1 MYKGSGGGSLQI
13 CFLKAPYL
21 RVGQLVSFSIKDGLA
36 VDVAPLDATA
46 LSNEKAMEME
56 VPRSSQQERSVRK
69 LYRSIARF
77 RNADVDER
85 DQLITGAEESLQQHL
100 ESSEVDG
107 DAICAL
113 VLRCSGWLHPPVS
126 PVSKQTATAEV
137 AAKVSCEVSNLQWR
151 LRRLLISALDCLDL
165 TDPTTRRELWVALIY
180 IQTLLRNWDVYPEG
194 LTPSRTA
201 TQWKQ
206 LEALVGQGEG
216 QRITEFKDL
225 KVRKANKAGGNF
237 PSADVREEPGVPEPE
252 PSRALGKRRA
262 VVHAGTYC
270 PHQKIRELS
279 SVFHADEGV
288 ELKCSQCPRVIT
300 SNWFWRHPVSGK
312 VRVLV
317 PHKGHTCPTKLG
329 KKRPWQAQGNVPQK
343 NDRLVELNFCAH
355 NRQKH
360 FCKDCGGR
368 YFCPH
373 GMRIYS
379 CLSCKSQGA
388 GPGKTGKTAP
398 ERGRV
403 GREDGYMS
411 ILMNQSCKPIL
422 RCTAMCSDV
431 FGMIG
436 AHL

>member
-1 MYKGSGGGSLQI
+1 MPCGTICQLKYQGGGQLLYKGSGGGSLQI

-21 RVGQLVSFSIKDGLA
+21 RVGQLVSFSIRDGLA

-46 LSNEKAMEME
+46 LSNEKAMEMV

-85 DQLITGAEESLQQHL
+85 DQLITGAEESLQQYL

-126 PVSKQTATAEV
+126 PVPKETATAEV
-137 AAKVSCEVSNLQWR
+137 AVKVSSEVSNLQWR
-151 LRRLLISALDCLDL
+151 LRKLLIRALNCLDL
-165 TDPTTRRELWVALIY
+165 TDPTTRRELWAALIY
-180 IQTLLRNWDVYPEG
+180 IQTLLRNWDTCSEG

-225 KVRKANKAGGNF
+225 KVRKANKAGSNF
-237 PSADVREEPGVPEPE
+237 LSADVREEPGVPEPE
-252 PSRALGKRRA
+252 PSKALGKRRA
-262 VVHAGTYC
+262 VVHAGTYR
-270 PHQKIRELS
+270 PHQKIRELP

-288 ELKCSQCPRVIT
+288 ELKCSQCPRVIA

-329 KKRPWQAQGNVPQK
+329 KKRPWLAQGNMPQK
-343 NDRLVELNFCAH
+343 NDRLVELNFCVH

-388 GPGKTGKTAP
+388 GRGKTDKTAP
-398 ERGRV
+398 ERGRI
-403 GREDGYMS
+403 GQEDGYM
-411 ILMNQSCKPIL
+411 MNQS
-422 RCTAMCSDV
+422 
-431 FGMIG
+431 
-436 AHL
+436 